1 VSISGIQGS
10 TGIDSVNS
18 NPASN
23 GAQRADDFLSALRK
37 IDPKLADQLSAQ
49 IDSLRSS
56 NASPAQI
63 GQALRA
69 TIAQL
74 SPSQQSE
81 VEQAFASVRG
91 HHHHHHRHGGA
102 GASSGMTQPTSAIG
116 AGAPDSDPLTA
127 PDTSLSSAPTLD
139 VQA

>member
-1 VSISGIQGS
+1 MSISGIQAS
-10 TGIDSVNS
+10 TGIDSVYANS
-18 NPASN
+18 ASN
-23 GAQRADDFLSALRK
+23 GAQRTNDFLSALQK

-74 SPSQQSE
+74 SPTQQSE

-102 GASSGMTQPTSAIG
+102 GASGGTAQPTSSIG
-116 AGAPDSDPLTA
+116 SGSSESDPLTA
-127 PDTSLSSAPTLD
+127 PDATIPSAPTLD